1 MANRLSEADRRAVA
15 APSIGCG
22 PSGAIVLGALFSP
35 ISSKVWLNVTV
46 AAVVS
51 FHMMDGN
58 TVSQAFPVGFV
69 ALDIQCD
76 TVTLVSGT
84 ATASALSNVT

>member
-1 MANRLSEADRRAVA
+1 MANRAGEADRRPVA
-15 APSIGCG
+15 APSAACG
-22 PSGAIVLGALFSP
+22 PSGAITLGALFSP

-51 FHMMDGN
+51 FHTLDGD
-58 TVSQAFPVGFV
+58 TVSQAFPVGFF

-84 ATASALSNVT
+84 ATASALSNVS